1 VLVGFWQ
8 AQCEAVA
15 NRAAVVLRLDTLQEY
30 LHTLQTLGRV
40 QLSLRVAALEAVE
53 LQFERVGSEISR
65 YRESR
70 YGDKGSGRFLCPD
83 PHKSLID
90 SPRAFPGGQR
100 FSDDNSPSA
109 TAGSAFG

>member
-1 VLVGFWQ
+1 MKADMSIARPEL
-8 AQCEAVA
+8 A
-15 NRAAVVLRLDTLQEY
+15 R
-30 LHTLQTLGRV
+30 
-40 QLSLRVAALEAVE
+40 RVARFALEHREMRDRAQRVE
-53 LQFERVGSEISR
+53 SEISR

-90 SPRAFPGGQR
+90 SPRAFPGGQQS
-100 FSDDNSPSA
+100 SDDNSPSA